1 MNQDNLIIEDFD
13 FSQYPVTRIYPLGD
27 KTVIQIGESSN
38 TLSKRNLIIEVEE
51 LKDVV
56 SILEKENKELEE
68 ATDEAQSK
76 FEKLDNQMDES
87 FDLLEKLFGFT
98 PDFGVPMT
106 VNLSD
111 LRDHINRQERSKAQW
126 EDLEEQIAGLELD
139 NRALADTIER
149 QDFKIEAL
157 EQELANWQIAYPNG

>member
-1 MNQDNLIIEDFD
+1 MNPDKLIIEDFD
-13 FSQYPVTRIYPLGD
+13 FARYEITRIYPLGD
-27 KTVIQIGESSN
+27 KTVIQIGESSGGS
-38 TLSKRNLIIEVEE
+38 SKSQLEDKIHDLEE
-51 LKDVV
+51 EI
-56 SILEKENKELEE
+56 SSLEKQNKELEE
-68 ATDEAQSK
+68 SNDETESK

-87 FDLLEKLFGFT
+87 FGLLEELFGFT

-111 LRDHINRQERSKAQW
+111 LRDHINRQEKSNAQW
-126 EDLEEQIAGLELD
+126 EDLEEQVAGLELD

-157 EQELANWQIAYPNG
+157 EQELANWQIAYGNK